1 MNTFTNE
8 LHDIAQEEAF
18 SMGFD
23 ALHVRPPD
31 EVVMEMEEYVADD
44 DADDRVRCVLTILRV
59 LTYNVQSLDD
69 IVRRVAKLCAEML
82 PWHKKMV
89 PVHFMAT
96 AHERNRSKASAYKVT
111 RQMLVDWHAPTASM
125 LLGMVTDDF
134 QNWTAREVGKRVLIT
149 LYASVADQRLR
160 PEMAKSLSAIG
171 AELGL
176 TAKNKRSAISAAIK
190 SHVLPMFR
198 KMSAARSGRPAS
210 ECDFKLW
217 FMKNK
222 HCREALSVAMKGKQN
237 RKKKGQKAESGERRA
252 ESLRQ
257 GDPETG
263 RHAEA

>member
-1 MNTFTNE
+1 MEHFTNDY
-8 LHDIAQEEAF
+8 HDIAQDEAF
-18 SMGFD
+18 DLGFD
-23 ALHVRPPD
+23 ALHVRAPD
-31 EVVMEMEEYVADD
+31 EVVMEAEEYVGHD

-198 KMSAARSGRPAS
+198 KMSAARSGRSAS

-222 HCREALSVAMKGKQN
+222 HCRQALSVAMKGKQN
-237 RKKKGQKAESGERRA
+237 RKKKDAPKRAGVPAVPLSG
-252 ESLRQ
+252 
-257 GDPETG
+257 GG
-263 RHAEA
+263 